1 MTSTATRR
9 FFDEEAR
16 RLLRFG
22 GRSRVPGGFG
32 WLADDGAVDASRG
45 IHLWITG
52 RMTHCFALGH
62 LLGDPAAPA
71 APAAPEDTDG
81 FGLAAH
87 GVVALLD
94 GPLHDRT
101 AGVWRSQVTHE
112 GAPVAGRL
120 VSYDHSFVILA
131 AASALLARV
140 PRADELLE
148 AALET
153 FERLWWDDDAG
164 MVVDSRAPE
173 TLAVDPY
180 RGANANMHTVEA
192 LLGAYSATG
201 DALHLER
208 ALRITSRISAQFA
221 AHEFRLPEHYDE
233 SWSPLLDYNR
243 DVPADAFRPFGSTI
257 GHWLEWS
264 RLMVEVRTACAA
276 RGLTYPNRLD
286 VIPQHMYRK
295 ALLEGWGPDGRPGF
309 VYTVD
314 FDGRPV
320 VAQRMYW
327 VLCEAIGAA
336 ETLRESTG
344 DASYDL
350 DVDAFASWARN
361 YLIERPG
368 QWREELDADNRP
380 ASGTWAGK
388 PDIYHALQAMVIGRL
403 PVAPSFAEGI
413 ARRAGRARPPFA
425 EIGSLPHRDRSKV
438 LAGHR
443 YAPAPASEPA

>member
-1 MTSTATRR
+1 MTSTTTRR

-22 GRSRVPGGFG
+22 SRSRVPGGFG
-32 WLADDGAVDASRG
+32 WLADDGSVDSSRG

-52 RMTHCFALGH
+52 RMTHCFALGR
-62 LLGDPAAPA
+62 LIGACGDPDNVGGP
-71 APAAPEDTDG
+71 D
-81 FGLAAH
+81 LAAH

-94 GPLHDRT
+94 GPLRDRE
-101 AGVWRSQVTHE
+101 AGAWRSQVALE
-112 GAPVAGRL
+112 GAPAAGPL
-120 VSYDHSFVILA
+120 VSYDHSFVVLA

-148 AALET
+148 AGLEA
-153 FERLWWDDDAG
+153 FERLWWDEDAG
-164 MVVDSRAPE
+164 MVVDSRAPG
-173 TLAVDPY
+173 TMAVDPY

-192 LLGAYSATG
+192 LLGAYAATG
-201 DALHLER
+201 DVLHLER
-208 ALRITSRISAQFA
+208 ALRITSRISEQFEK
-221 AHEFRLPEHYDE
+221 HDFRLPEHYDE

-276 RGLTYPNRLD
+276 RGLACPARLD

-295 ALLEGWGPDGRPGF
+295 ALLEGWGPDGEPGF

-344 DASYDL
+344 DTSYDL
-350 DVDAFASWARN
+350 DVDAFASWART

-368 QWREELDADNRP
+368 EWREELDSKNRP
-380 ASGTWAGK
+380 ASGTC
-388 PDIYHALQAMVIGRL
+388 
-403 PVAPSFAEGI
+403 
-413 ARRAGRARPPFA
+413 
-425 EIGSLPHRDRSKV
+425 
-438 LAGHR
+438 
-443 YAPAPASEPA
+443 PASPTSTTPCRPW

>member
-1 MTSTATRR
+1 MTSTTTRR

-22 GRSRVPGGFG
+22 SRSRVPGGFG
-32 WLADDGAVDASRG
+32 WLADDGSVEASRG

-62 LLGDPAAPA
+62 LLEGPG
-71 APAAPEDTDG
+71 APENPEDPGRIRAPGRPEDAG
-81 FGLAAH
+81 RWLGLAEH
-87 GVVALLD
+87 GVASLLD
-94 GPLHDRT
+94 GPLRDRE
-101 AGVWRSQVTHE
+101 AGVWRSQVALE
-112 GAPVAGRL
+112 GTPVAGRL

-148 AALET
+148 AGLET
-153 FERLWWDDDAG
+153 FERLWWDDGAG

-173 TLAVDPY
+173 TMAVDPY

-192 LLGAYSATG
+192 LLGAYAATG
-201 DALHLER
+201 SALHLER
-208 ALRITSRISAQFA
+208 ALRITSRICEQFA

-233 SWSPLLDYNR
+233 SWTALLDYNR

-276 RGLTYPNRLD
+276 QGLAYPARLD
-286 VIPQHMYRK
+286 TIPRHMYRR

-309 VYTVD
+309 IYTVD

-350 DVDAFASWARN
+350 DVDAFASWARD

-368 QWREELDADNRP
+368 QWREELDSENRP
-380 ASGTWAGK
+380 ASGTWSGK
-388 PDIYHALQAMVIGRL
+388 PDIYHALQAMVIGTL
-403 PVAPSFAEGI
+403 PVAPSFADGVL
-413 ARRAGRARPPFA
+413 RRAGR
-425 EIGSLPHRDRSKV
+425 G
-438 LAGHR
+438 
-443 YAPAPASEPA
+443 

>member
-22 GRSRVPGGFG
+22 SRSRVPGGFG
-32 WLADDGAVDASRG
+32 WLADDGSVDSSRG

-62 LLGDPAAPA
+62 LIGACGDPDNAGGP
-71 APAAPEDTDG
+71 D
-81 FGLAAH
+81 LAAH

-94 GPLHDRT
+94 GPLRDRE
-101 AGVWRSQVTHE
+101 AGAWRSQVAPE
-112 GAPVAGRL
+112 GAPVAGPL
-120 VSYDHSFVILA
+120 VSYDHSFVVLA

-148 AALET
+148 AGLEA
-153 FERLWWDDDAG
+153 FERLWWDEDAG
-164 MVVDSRAPE
+164 MVVDSRAPG
-173 TLAVDPY
+173 TMAVDPY

-192 LLGAYSATG
+192 LLGAYAATG
-201 DALHLER
+201 DVLHLER
-208 ALRITSRISAQFA
+208 ALRITSRISEQFEK
-221 AHEFRLPEHYDE
+221 HDFRLPEHYDE
-233 SWSPLLDYNR
+233 SWSPLLGYNR

-264 RLMVEVRTACAA
+264 RLMVQVRTACAA
-276 RGLTYPNRLD
+276 RGLACPARLD

-295 ALLEGWGPDGRPGF
+295 ALLEGWGPDGEPGF

-344 DASYDL
+344 DTSYDL
-350 DVDAFASWARN
+350 DVDAFASWART

-368 QWREELDADNRP
+368 EWREELDSKNRP
-380 ASGTWAGK
+380 ASGTWSGK
-388 PDIYHALQAMVIGRL
+388 PDIYHALQAMVIGTL
-403 PVAPSFAEGI
+403 PVAPAFADGI
-413 ARRAGRARPPFA
+413 LRRTGR
-425 EIGSLPHRDRSKV
+425 G
-438 LAGHR
+438 
-443 YAPAPASEPA
+443 

>member
-1 MTSTATRR
+1 
-9 FFDEEAR
+9 
-16 RLLRFG
+16 
-22 GRSRVPGGFG
+22 
-32 WLADDGAVDASRG
+32 
-45 IHLWITG
+45 
-52 RMTHCFALGH
+52 MTHCFALGH
-62 LLGDPAAPA
+62 LLGDPATPEAPE
-71 APAAPEDTDG
+71 APEDTDG
-81 FGLAAH
+81 FGLAEH

-101 AGVWRSQVTHE
+101 AGAWRSQATHE

-233 SWSPLLDYNR
+233 SWTALLDYNR

-264 RLMVEVRTACAA
+264 RLMVEMRTACAA
-276 RGLTYPNRLD
+276 RGLAYPDRLD

-350 DVDAFASWARN
+350 DVDAFASWART

-413 ARRAGRARPPFA
+413 ARRTGRARPPFA
-425 EIGSLPHRDRSKV
+425 EIGSLPARDRS
-438 LAGHR
+438 
-443 YAPAPASEPA
+443 